1 MIENEFCCL
10 NDLLDLCAS
19 FQFDDFISSL
29 NILTNDTMREIVVVE
44 LVDHDLFIHLKRFIE
59 LENAIDLLV
68 DVLKRK
74 RMNDRLDREHDVKRV
89 FEKLHVLFQFVSSTT
104 SSRNTERSL

>member
-1 MIENEFCCL
+1 
-10 NDLLDLCAS
+10 
-19 FQFDDFISSL
+19 
-29 NILTNDTMREIVVVE
+29 
-44 LVDHDLFIHLKRFIE
+44 
-59 LENAIDLLV
+59 LLV